1 MNRIGRMIRAHKIL
15 ATTVGVAVV
24 VLVIAGA
31 ALFQPWR
38 LFTSS
43 SVNEALPFAPPAS
56 TSAFPS
62 TAPTSDAQTSDAPT
76 SDAQASVSP
85 APTTSASTPA
95 AKTDPVVL
103 GFGNFQSQ
111 EHQTSGTA
119 QLLKLPDG
127 SRVLR
132 LENLASSDGPDV
144 KVWLS
149 SLEAGGDW
157 YKYRSGRYV
166 DLGAIKATHGNQNYV
181 IPSGVDLSG
190 LSSVVLWCDRFSVA
204 FGSAQLA

>member
-1 MNRIGRMIRAHKIL
+1 MNRIGRMIRAHRIL
-15 ATTVGVAVV
+15 ASMVGVAIV
-24 VLVIAGA
+24 VLVIVGA

-43 SVNEALPFAPPAS
+43 SVNEALPVAPPAS
-56 TSAFPS
+56 TLASPS
-62 TAPTSDAQTSDAPT
+62 NAPASNAPASDTPTSEAQGNG
-76 SDAQASVSP
+76 SP
-85 APTTSASTPA
+85 APNTSASTPA
-95 AKTDPVVL
+95 VTTDPVVL
-103 GFGNFQSQ
+103 GFGNFKSQ

-119 QLLKLPDG
+119 QLLELPDG